1 MKTLIHKIYITLALL
16 IVAMGAARAQSSG
29 SSANVS
35 GSLLDEQGKP
45 MMYATASLLNA
56 QDSTIVKG
64 AISNEQGVYSFDHI
78 KQGRYVIK
86 ATNVGYQKA
95 VSQPVTVASN
105 GLITVP
111 ELKMQPNAHN
121 LNTVNVTAAKP
132 LIERKIDRTVV
143 NVANSPLAAGNSAM
157 DILERAPGVS
167 VDKDDNISLKGKQ
180 GVTVMLNDKLT
191 YLTAAQLATLLR
203 STDGNTIESIEII
216 TNPSAKYDAAGNSGI
231 INIKLKKNKQTGTN
245 GSITL
250 GAGYGASWKDN
261 ETLQLNHKE
270 GNLNVFGTFSHND
283 NKRMQNIDIKRIITG
298 TDGEQTYFNQF
309 SPLVTN
315 NHNNS
320 YRFGADYDLSSKN
333 TIGFVI
339 SGYFNNEDD
348 KNDNRTY
355 IGKNFNTTQADSSL
369 RTVSGIH
376 QTYNNFA
383 VNVNDTYKID
393 TAGQQISTD
402 LDYSRFRNNSHAQYI
417 TDFYLADGSL
427 QRPLA
432 FLGNLTPSNINIYTA
447 KVDYAKPLTKSVK
460 LETGF
465 KYSDVKTDNDL
476 QQTTVQRT
484 PEIDTSVNH
493 FVYDEKITAG
503 YLNLNKQFKNTSIQL
518 GLRAEYTQSNAVGD
532 SMSHV
537 QHISRNYLNLFP
549 SVFVNHTINDKNEF
563 SLSYSRRIDRPQY
576 DNLNPFVY
584 HLDPYTY
591 QKGNPYLK
599 PQYTDNFEF
608 NYTYNKSI
616 TLTLGYSRTTDV
628 ITEVPGTDPATKV
641 AFVTQRNLQIQ
652 NAYNANL
659 YAPYTITKWWD
670 GNINATAF
678 YLGFKSKNLEG
689 SNLDRGQTA
698 YQVRATET
706 FKPLAG
712 YKLEFTGNY
721 QSSLTYGLFYVKPQ
735 YSVDA
740 GLSHSFANKKA
751 NIKLSMSDIFNTRR
765 NDVTSNYGSVDF
777 DIRQKRESR
786 ITRLTF
792 TYNFGSTKIRARQH
806 QSGADDLNGRVKG
819 NN

>member
-1 MKTLIHKIYITLALL
+1 MKTLIHKIFLSLL
-16 IVAMGAARAQSSG
+16 FLVTAMGAARAQSSG

-64 AISNEQGVYSFDHI
+64 AISNEQGVYSFEHI

-86 ATNVGYQKA
+86 ATTVGYQKA
-95 VSQPVTVASN
+95 VSQPITVASN
-105 GLITVP
+105 RSVTVP

-245 GSITL
+245 GSLTL
-250 GAGYGASWKDN
+250 GTAYGAYWKDN
-261 ETLQLNHKE
+261 QTLQLNHKE

-283 NKRMQNIDIKRIITG
+283 NKRLQNIDIKRIITDPAG
-298 TDGEQTYFNQF
+298 KQTYFNQF
-309 SPLVTN
+309 SPLTSN

-339 SGYFNNEDD
+339 NGYFNNEDD
-348 KNDNRTY
+348 NNDNRTY
-355 IGKNFNTTQADSSL
+355 IGRNYSTVDSSL
-369 RTVSGIH
+369 RTITRIH
-376 QTYNNFA
+376 QTYKNFA
-383 VNVNDTYKID
+383 VNLNDTYKID
-393 TAGQQISTD
+393 TAGQQISAD
-402 LDYSRFRNNSHAQYI
+402 LDYSKFRNNSNNQYI

-427 QRPLA
+427 QHPQA
-432 FLGNLTPSNINIYTA
+432 FLGNLTPSNIDIHTA
-447 KVDYAKPLTKSVK
+447 KVDYSKPLTKSVK
-460 LETGF
+460 LEAGF
-465 KYSDVKTDNDL
+465 KYSDVKTDNNL
-476 QQTTVQRT
+476 QQTTVQGA
-484 PEIDTSVNH
+484 PDTSVNH

-503 YLNLNKQFKNTSIQL
+503 YLNLNKQFKNTSVQA
-518 GLRAEYTQSNAVGD
+518 GLRAEYTKSNAVGD
-532 SMSHV
+532 SMNVV
-537 QHISRNYLNLFP
+537 QRIPRNYLNFFP
-549 SVFVNHTINDKNEF
+549 SVFINHTINAKNEF

-576 DNLNPFVY
+576 DNLNPFTY

-599 PQYTDNFEF
+599 PQYTDNFEI

-641 AFVTQRNLQIQ
+641 AFVTQQNLQIQ

-670 GNINATAF
+670 GNVNATAF
-678 YLGFKSKNLEG
+678 YLGFKSNNLEG
-689 SNLDRGQTA
+689 SNLDRGQAA

-706 FKPLAG
+706 FKPLTG
-712 YKLEFTGNY
+712 YKLEVTGNY
-721 QSSLTYGLFYVKPQ
+721 QSALTYGLFYVKPQ

-740 GLSHSFANKKA
+740 GLSHSFASKKA
-751 NIKLSMSDIFNTRR
+751 NLKLSMSDIFNTRH
-765 NDVTSNYGSVDF
+765 NDVTSNYGSIDF

-792 TYNFGSTKIRARQH
+792 TYNFGSTKIRAREH

>member
-1 MKTLIHKIYITLALL
+1 MKPLLHKIYFTLLL
-16 IVAMGAARAQSSG
+16 IIASTGISLAQTSG
-29 SSANVS
+29 PSASVS
-35 GSLLDEQGKP
+35 GSLLDEQGRP

-56 QDSTIVKG
+56 QDSSLVKG
-64 AISNEQGVYSFDHI
+64 VISNDQGVYTFEHI
-78 KQGRYVIK
+78 KKGRYVIK
-86 ATNVGYQKA
+86 ASTVGYEKA
-95 VSQPVTVASN
+95 VSQPITVGDN
-105 GLITVP
+105 GPVKVP
-111 ELKMQPNAHN
+111 ELKMLPNAHS
-121 LNTVNVTAAKP
+121 LNTVSVTAAKP

-245 GSITL
+245 GSLTL
-250 GAGYGASWKDN
+250 GTGYGASWKDN

-283 NKRMQNIDIKRIITG
+283 NRRLQDIDIKRIITDTAG
-298 TDGEQTYFNQF
+298 KKTYFNQF
-309 SPLVTN
+309 SPLTSN

-333 TIGFVI
+333 TIGFVL
-339 SGYFNNEDD
+339 SGYFNSEDD
-348 KNDNRTY
+348 NNNNRTY
-355 IGKNFNTTQADSSL
+355 IGPNFTRVDSSL

-383 VNVNDTYKID
+383 VNLNDTYKID
-393 TAGQQISTD
+393 TAGQQLSVD
-402 LDYSRFRNNSHAQYI
+402 LDYSKFKNNSTAQYV
-417 TDFYLADGSL
+417 TDFYFADGSL
-427 QRPLA
+427 QHPEN
-432 FLGNLTPSNINIYTA
+432 FLGNFTPSNIDIHTA
-447 KVDYAKPLTKSVK
+447 KVDYAKPLTKSIK

-476 QQTTVQRT
+476 QQTTVSGA
-484 PEIDTSVNH
+484 PDTSVNH

-503 YLNLNKQFKNTSIQL
+503 YINLNKSYKNTSIQA
-518 GLRAEYTQSNAVGD
+518 GLRAEYTSSTATGD
-532 SMSHV
+532 SLNNV
-537 QHISRNYLNLFP
+537 QRIPRNYLDFFP
-549 SVFVNHTINDKNEF
+549 SVFINHTINDKNEF

-576 DNLNPFVY
+576 DNLNPFTY

-599 PQYTDNFEF
+599 PQYTNNFEF

-641 AFVTQRNLQIQ
+641 AFVTQQNLQVQ

-678 YLGFKSKNLEG
+678 YLGFKSNNLEG
-689 SNLDRGQTA
+689 SNLNRGQAA

-706 FKPLAG
+706 FKPISG
-712 YKLEFTGNY
+712 YKLEVTGNY
-721 QSSLTYGLFYVKPQ
+721 QSALTYGLFYVKPQ

-740 GLSHSFANKKA
+740 GISHSFAQKKA
-751 NIKLSMSDIFNTRR
+751 NIKLSTSDIFNTRR
-765 NDVTSNYGSVDF
+765 NDVTSNYGSNDL

-792 TYNFGSTKIRARQH
+792 TYNFGSTKIRAREH

>member
-1 MKTLIHKIYITLALL
+1 MKTFIHKIYITLVLL
-16 IVAMGAARAQSSG
+16 IAAMGAVRAQSSG
-29 SSANVS
+29 PSANVS

-64 AISNEQGVYSFDHI
+64 AISNDQGVYTFDHI
-78 KQGRYVIK
+78 KQGKYLIK
-86 ATNVGYQKA
+86 ATTVGYQKA
-95 VSQPVTVASN
+95 VSQPITVASN
-105 GLITVP
+105 GSVTVP

-132 LIERKIDRTVV
+132 LIERKIDRTVM

-250 GAGYGASWKDN
+250 GTAYGAYWKDN

-309 SPLVTN
+309 SPLTTN

-333 TIGFVI
+333 TIGFVVN
-339 SGYFNNEDD
+339 GYFNNEFDS
-348 KNDNRTY
+348 NDNRTY
-355 IGKNFNTTQADSSL
+355 IGKNFNISQADSSL
-369 RTVSGIH
+369 RTVSGIR

-383 VNVNDTYKID
+383 VNLNDTYKID
-393 TAGQQISTD
+393 TAGQQLSVD
-402 LDYSRFRNNSHAQYI
+402 LDYSRFRNNSNAQYI

-427 QRPLA
+427 QHPQG
-432 FLGNLTPSNINIYTA
+432 FLGNVTPSNIDIRTA

-460 LETGF
+460 LEAGF
-465 KYSDVKTDNDL
+465 KYSDVKTDNNL
-476 QQTTVQRT
+476 QQTTVQGA
-484 PEIDTSVNH
+484 PDTSVNH

-503 YLNLNKQFKNTSIQL
+503 YLNLNKQFKNTSVQL
-518 GLRAEYTQSNAVGD
+518 GVRAEYTQSNAVGD
-532 SMSHV
+532 SMAVV
-537 QHISRNYLNLFP
+537 QRIPRNYLNFFP

-628 ITEVPGTDPATKV
+628 ITEIPGTDPATKV
-641 AFVTQRNLQIQ
+641 AFVTQQNLQIQ

-678 YLGFKSKNLEG
+678 YLGFKSNNLEG

-706 FKPLAG
+706 FKPLNG
-712 YKLEFTGNY
+712 YKLEVTGNY

-751 NIKLSMSDIFNTRR
+751 NLKLSMSDIFNTRR